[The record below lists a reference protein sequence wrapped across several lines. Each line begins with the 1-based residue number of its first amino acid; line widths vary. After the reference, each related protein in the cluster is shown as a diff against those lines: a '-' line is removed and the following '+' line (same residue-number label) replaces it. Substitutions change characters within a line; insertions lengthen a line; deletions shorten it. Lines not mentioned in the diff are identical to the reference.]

1 MIPTSR
7 QLKALL
13 LAITILMV
21 FALMGCSPARLT
33 TSGSGI
39 MGIVMIGPITP
50 VESPGQTNEK
60 PFADVTIIVW
70 NAEANQEID
79 RFNVKSDGTFK
90 YDLSPGNYILEPIS
104 SNSQGGLPY
113 ADRVNVMV
121 SDGKYTD
128 VTIVFDSGIR

>member
-1 MIPTSR
+1 MKQI
-7 QLKALL
+7 KALL

-21 FALMGCSPARLT
+21 FALMGCSPAQLS

-39 MGIVMIGPITP
+39 MGIVMIGPINP
-50 VESPGQTNEK
+50 VETPGQTNEK
-60 PFADVTIIVW
+60 PFADAAIIVW
-70 NAEANQEID
+70 NAEANQEIA

-90 YDLSPGNYILEPIS
+90 YDLSPGKYILEPIS
-104 SNSQGGLPY
+104 NNSQGGLPY
-113 ADRVNVMV
+113 ADRLNVMV